1 MSSIVIPVSS
11 IDASILAS
19 KLRSAIDNARG
30 DNAALTG
37 DEQLLDASVRFEV
50 GFKGTAGIIGI
61 LVDMSL
67 ISPNDTM
74 SETSGNGRKDSAA
87 GDIGECKEDV
97 YESRSPKFSRKGPEN
112 INSPNSADC
121 DWGNTNGS
129 MEVIL
134 GEGGLRVLGTRV
146 LPATP

>member
-50 GFKGTAGIIGI
+50 GFKATAGIIGI
-61 LVDMSL
+61 LVDLSL
-67 ISPNDTM
+67 ISPKYSMSDT
-74 SETSGNGRKDSAA
+74 SENGRKDGTA
-87 GDIGECKEDV
+87 GDIGECREDV
-97 YESRSPKFSRKGPEN
+97 YESRSPKFSRKAPEN

-121 DWGNTNGS
+121 DWGGTNRS

-134 GEGGLRVLGTRV
+134 GDGGLRVLGNSV